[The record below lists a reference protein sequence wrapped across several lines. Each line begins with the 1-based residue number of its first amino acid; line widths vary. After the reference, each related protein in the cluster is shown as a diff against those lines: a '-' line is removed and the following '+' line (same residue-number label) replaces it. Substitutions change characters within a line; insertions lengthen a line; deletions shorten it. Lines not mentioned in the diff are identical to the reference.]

1 MKNTGIILLAA
12 GNSSRMGT
20 AKQLLSYQG
29 KTLLDRAIDTAKE
42 VFNNNNQI
50 ILVLGANHNEITS
63 KIENKNI
70 QISINEEW
78 QSGMA
83 SSIKIGLKELLEQ
96 YPDLDNCFISV
107 CDQPFLTS
115 EIFIHMLHLQESSKK
130 EIIVA
135 KYADT
140 MGVPALFSKKYF
152 ESLMSLDGEQG
163 AKKIIQ
169 QHMVD
174 VETFE
179 FEKGAIDI
187 DTKVD
192 YENLKSKE

>member
-1 MKNTGIILLAA
+1 
-12 GNSSRMGT
+12 MGT

-29 KTLLDRAIDTAKE
+29 KTLLDRTIDTAKN
-42 VFNNNNQI
+42 VFDKNQI

-63 KIENKNI
+63 KIDNKDVAI
-70 QISINEEW
+70 LINDDW
-78 QSGMA
+78 RSGMA
-83 SSIKIGLKELLEQ
+83 SSIRSGLRTLLKQ
-96 YPDLDNCFISV
+96 FPDLDNCFISV

-115 EIFIHMLHLQESSKK
+115 EIYLQMLQLKENSQK
-130 EIIVA
+130 EIVVA
-135 KYADT
+135 KYSDT

-152 ESLMSLDGEQG
+152 TTLMMLEGEQG

-169 QHMVD
+169 KNMED

>member
-1 MKNTGIILLAA
+1 
-12 GNSSRMGT
+12 MGT

-29 KTLLDRAIDTAKE
+29 KTLLDSTIDTAKE
-42 VFNNNNQI
+42 VFNHNQI
-50 ILVLGANHNEITS
+50 ILVLGANHNEIAS
-63 KIENKNI
+63 KITDKDI
-70 QISINEEW
+70 PISINNEW

-83 SSIKIGLKELLEQ
+83 SSIKKGLKELLEQ
-96 YPDLDNCFISV
+96 FPNLENCFISV
-107 CDQPFLTS
+107 CDQPYLTS
-115 EIFIHMLHLQESSKK
+115 NIFTQMLQLKEYSQK
-130 EIIVA
+130 EIVVA

-140 MGVPALFSKKYF
+140 MGVPALFSNKYF
-152 ESLMSLDGEQG
+152 TTLMSLDGEQG

-169 QHMVD
+169 QNMVD
-174 VETFE
+174 VETFR

>member
-1 MKNTGIILLAA
+1 
-12 GNSSRMGT
+12 MGT

-29 KTLLDRAIDTAKE
+29 KTLLDRTIDTAKE
-42 VFNNNNQI
+42 VFDQDQI
-50 ILVLGANHNEITS
+50 ILVLGADHNEIAS

-70 QISINEEW
+70 QISVNNDW

-83 SSIKIGLKELLEQ
+83 SSIKAGLEALLKQ
-96 YPDLDNCFISV
+96 FPDMEHCFISV
-107 CDQPFLTS
+107 CDQPYLTS
-115 EIFIHMLHLQESSKK
+115 DIFSQMLQLKENLQK
-130 EIIVA
+130 EIVVA

-152 ESLMSLDGEQG
+152 TTLMALEGEQG

-169 QHMVD
+169 QNKDD

>member
-29 KTLLDRAIDTAKE
+29 KTLLDRTIDTAKE
-42 VFNNNNQI
+42 VFNHNQI
-50 ILVLGANHNEITS
+50 ILVLGANHNEIVS
-63 KIENKNI
+63 KIDNKDI
-70 QISINEEW
+70 AISINEEW
-78 QSGMA
+78 ESGMA
-83 SSIKIGLKELLEQ
+83 SSIKSGLKTLLKQ
-96 YPDLDNCFISV
+96 FPDLKNCFVSV
-107 CDQPFLTS
+107 CDQPYLTS
-115 EIFIHMLHLQESSKK
+115 DIFTQMSQLKENSQK
-130 EIIVA
+130 EIVLA

-152 ESLMSLDGEQG
+152 EVLMELSGEQG

-169 QHMVD
+169 RSMDD

-179 FEKGAIDI
+179 FEKGAINI
-187 DTKVD
+187 DTKTD

>member
-1 MKNTGIILLAA
+1 
-12 GNSSRMGT
+12 MGT
-20 AKQLLSYQG
+20 AKQLLSYRG
-29 KTLLDRAIDTAKE
+29 KTLLDRTVDTAIE
-42 VFNNNNQI
+42 AFDRDHI
-50 ILVLGANHNEITS
+50 ILVLGANHNEIAS
-63 KIENKNI
+63 KIENKNV
-70 QISINEEW
+70 QISINDNW

-83 SSIKIGLKELLEQ
+83 SSIKVGLEALIKQ
-96 YPDLDNCFISV
+96 FPDMEHCFISV

-115 EIFIHMLHLQESSKK
+115 EIFMEMFQLKENSNK
-130 EIIVA
+130 EIIA
-135 KYADT
+135 ARYSDT
-140 MGVPALFSKKYF
+140 IGVPTLFSKKYF
-152 ESLMSLDGEQG
+152 EVLMELSGEQG

-169 QHMVD
+169 RSMQD

>member
-1 MKNTGIILLAA
+1 
-12 GNSSRMGT
+12 MGT
-20 AKQLLSYQG
+20 AKQLLIYQG
-29 KTLLDRAIDTAKE
+29 KTLLDRTIYTAKE
-42 VFNNNNQI
+42 VFDEDHI

-63 KIENKNI
+63 KIANKDI
-70 QISINEEW
+70 PIFINEEW

-83 SSIKIGLKELLEQ
+83 SSIRSGLETLLKQ
-96 YPDLDNCFISV
+96 FPDLDNCFISV
-107 CDQPFLTS
+107 CDQPYLTS
-115 EIFIHMLHLQESSKK
+115 DIFSQMLQLKENLQK
-130 EIIVA
+130 EIVVA

-152 ESLMSLDGEQG
+152 TTLMALEGEQG

-169 QHMVD
+169 QNRDD